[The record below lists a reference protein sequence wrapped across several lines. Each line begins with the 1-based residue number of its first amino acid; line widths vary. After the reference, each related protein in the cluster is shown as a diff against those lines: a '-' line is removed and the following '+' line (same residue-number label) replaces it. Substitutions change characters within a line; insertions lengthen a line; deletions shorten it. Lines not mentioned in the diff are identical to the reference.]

1 MAIKIPTYV
10 SEGRITA
17 ETGSVGKVPNISPTE
32 NIFRATKPVTDF
44 LTKEYIKEK
53 KLEADNKAYKILSDM
68 YIDQKDDNGN
78 IIQKGLFTIQSETK
92 ENGNPTDAASIH
104 DQEVN
109 SLYNYFKN
117 NKFQGLDNFTKK
129 AIEKKY
135 YSTAG
140 ILKTKAL
147 EGSRTKQIKVS
158 KDVDED
164 YISKEAITLKEVGPV
179 YLDIYK
185 SKVAEKINANT
196 NYDGGQKK
204 ILIEAYQ
211 KFGVTNLAEGM
222 AKNQPFAFKEALE
235 KGDFNML
242 GIEEKTKL
250 LAVAE
255 GNILESKY
263 QVLTGS
269 LNLPPDADPSLLTI
283 AYDEITRGTFGGNQE
298 LVNLYNSLSI
308 TEKRK
313 FKEYA
318 NKKARSMRSDMQ
330 FQILSNQQIIKNQV
344 ANESKEA
351 IIEMD
356 KNKGI
361 YTQKVEAL
369 FGNTPEIIEQFSTLN
384 SKVISTEG
392 KTLSS
397 FDTNSDIINLIITDQ
412 INQVTDKFS
421 LPGETEPKSIVERY
435 ESGVNMQDLVF
446 LSTMIDDQNKNPNT
460 YKDMKTFFDFID
472 FYKMPVQGS
481 PVLKNIDPGLDDR
494 LNNFKYTMYK
504 RYVDGIKKGIPPKTL
519 TDATKK
525 EFIGK
530 DVLNFMPN
538 ANLLFKEIV
547 DQIKKNKG
555 FVLERDAKRLPG
567 ESPQDYLKRIGK
579 L

>member
-147 EGSRTKQIKVS
+147 EGSRTEQIKLS

-235 KGDFNML
+235 KGDFDML

-344 ANESKEA
+344 ANESKEL

-356 KNKGI
+356 KSKGI

>member
-1 MAIKIPTYV
+1 MAIKIPTYI
-10 SEGRITA
+10 SERRITT
-17 ETGSVGKVPNISPTE
+17 ETGSVGNVPNISPTE

-78 IIQKGLFTIQSETK
+78 TIQKGLFTIQSETK
-92 ENGNPTDAASIH
+92 KNGNPTDAASIH

-147 EGSRTKQIKVS
+147 QGSREEQIKLS

-164 YISKEAITLKEVGPV
+164 YISKEAITLREVGPV
-179 YLDIYK
+179 YLDIYT
-185 SKVAEKINANT
+185 SKVAEKINANS
-196 NYDGGQKK
+196 NYDLGQKK

-211 KFGVTNLAEGM
+211 KFGVTTLADSM
-222 AKNQPFAFKEALE
+222 SKNQPFEFKKALE
-235 KGDFNML
+235 KGDFDIL

-283 AYDEITRGTFGGNQE
+283 AYDEITRGTFGGNKE
-298 LVNLYNSLSI
+298 LVNLYNSLTI

-318 NKKARSMRSDMQ
+318 NKKARSLRSDMQ
-330 FQILSNQQIIKNQV
+330 FQILSNRQIIQNQL
-344 ANESKEA
+344 ANESKNSILQLQKENGTYDRN
-351 IIEMD
+351 IE
-356 KNKGI
+356 
-361 YTQKVEAL
+361 TL
-369 FGNTPEIIEQFSTLN
+369 FGNTPEIIEQFKTLN

-460 YKDMKTFFDFID
+460 YSDMKTFFNFID

-494 LNNFKYTMYK
+494 LNNFKYTMYA
-504 RYVDGIKKGIPPKTL
+504 RYVDGIKKGIPAKTL
-519 TDATKK
+519 TDPTK
-525 EFIGK
+525 EQFIGK

-555 FVLERDAKRLPG
+555 FVQERDAIRLPG

>member
-1 MAIKIPTYV
+1 MAIKIPTYI
-10 SEGRITA
+10 SEGRITTEPA
-17 ETGSVGKVPNISPTE
+17 SVGSVPRISPGE

-44 LTKEYIKEK
+44 LTNEYIKEK

-68 YIDQKDDNGN
+68 YIDQKDNNGN
-78 IIQKGLFTIQSETK
+78 TIVKGLFTIQSETK
-92 ENGNPTDAASIH
+92 KNGNPTDAASIH
-104 DQEVN
+104 DQDVN

-117 NKFQGLDNFTKK
+117 NKFETLDNFTKK
-129 AIEKKY
+129 AIEKKF

-147 EGSRTKQIKVS
+147 EGSRIEQIKVS
-158 KDVDED
+158 TDVDED
-164 YISKEAITLKEVGPV
+164 YIGKEALTLKEVGPV
-179 YLDIYK
+179 YLDIYN
-185 SKVAEKINANT
+185 SKVIDKINANT

-211 KFGVTNLAEGM
+211 KFGVTTLADSM
-222 AKNQPFAFKEALE
+222 SKSQPFAFKNAFE
-235 KGDFNML
+235 KGDFDL
-242 GIEEKTKL
+242 LSLEEKNKY

-255 GNILESKY
+255 TNILESKF

-269 LNLPPDADPSLLTI
+269 LNLSPDADPSLLTI

-298 LVNLYNSLSI
+298 LVKLYNSLSL
-308 TEKRK
+308 TEQRK
-313 FKEYA
+313 FKEYS
-318 NKKARSMRSDMQ
+318 NKKARSLRSDMQ
-330 FQILSNQQIIKNQV
+330 FQMLSNQQILQNQT
-344 ANESKEA
+344 ANESKES
-351 IIEMD
+351 IIQMD

-361 YTQKVEAL
+361 YDKNIEIL
-369 FGNTPEIIEQFSTLN
+369 FGNTPQIIEQFKTLN
-384 SKVISTEG
+384 SQVIATEG

-397 FDTNSDIINLIITDQ
+397 FDTNSQIIDLIITDE
-412 INQVTDKFS
+412 INQVSDRFT
-421 LPGETEPKSIVERY
+421 LPGETEAKSIVERY
-435 ESGVNMQDLVF
+435 ESGVNMKDLVF
-446 LSTMIDDQNKNPNT
+446 LSTMIDNQNKNPET
-460 YKDMKTFFDFID
+460 YSDMKTFFNFID

-481 PVLKNIDPGLDDR
+481 PVLKDIDPGLDNR

-504 RYVDGIKKGIPPKTL
+504 RYIDGIEKGIPPKTL
-519 TDATKK
+519 TDPTKK

-555 FVLERDAKRLPG
+555 FIPTRDAKRLPG
-567 ESPQDYLKRIGK
+567 ESPQDYLKRIGQ

>member
-1 MAIKIPTYV
+1 MAIKIPKYI
-10 SEGRITA
+10 SQGRITT
-17 ETGSVGKVPNISPTE
+17 ETGSIGNVPNISPTE

-78 IIQKGLFTIQSETK
+78 TIQKGLFTIQSETK
-92 ENGNPTDAASIH
+92 KNGNPTDAASIH

-147 EGSRTKQIKVS
+147 QGSREEQIKLS

-179 YLDIYK
+179 YLDIYNN
-185 SKVAEKINANT
+185 KVAEKINANT
-196 NYDGGQKK
+196 NYDQGQKK

-222 AKNQPFAFKEALE
+222 SKSQPFAFKKALE
-235 KGDFNML
+235 KGDFDIL

-283 AYDEITRGTFGGNQE
+283 AYDEITKGTFGGNKE
-298 LVNLYNSLSI
+298 LVSLYNSLSI
-308 TEKRK
+308 AEKTK

-318 NKKARSMRSDMQ
+318 NKKARSLRSDMQ
-330 FQILSNQQIIKNQV
+330 FQILSNQQIIKNQT
-344 ANESKEA
+344 ANEAKES
-351 IIEMD
+351 ILKLQKENGTYDRNIE
-356 KNKGI
+356 
-361 YTQKVEAL
+361 TL
-369 FGNTPEIIEQFSTLN
+369 FNNTPDIIEQFKTLN

-397 FDTNSDIINLIITDQ
+397 FDTNSDIIDLIITDQ

-435 ESGVNMQDLVF
+435 ESGVNMKDLVF

-460 YKDMKTFFDFID
+460 YSDMKTFFNFID

-494 LNNFKYTMYK
+494 LNNFKYTMYA
-504 RYVDGIKKGIPPKTL
+504 RYVDGIKKGIPAKTL
-519 TDATKK
+519 TDPTKK

-555 FVLERDAKRLPG
+555 FVLERDAKKLPN
-567 ESPQDYLKRIGK
+567 ESATDYLKRIGK

>member
-1 MAIKIPTYV
+1 MAIKIPKYI
-10 SEGRITA
+10 SQGRITT
-17 ETGSVGKVPNISPTE
+17 ETGSIGNVPNISPTE

-78 IIQKGLFTIQSETK
+78 TIQKGLFTIQSETK
-92 ENGNPTDAASIH
+92 KNGNPTDAASIH

-147 EGSRTKQIKVS
+147 QGSREEQIKLS

-179 YLDIYK
+179 YLDIYNN
-185 SKVAEKINANT
+185 KVAEKINANT
-196 NYDGGQKK
+196 NYDQGQKK
-204 ILIEAYQ
+204 KLIEGYQ

-222 AKNQPFAFKEALE
+222 SKNQPFEFKKALE
-235 KGDFNML
+235 RGDFDIL

-283 AYDEITRGTFGGNQE
+283 AYDEITKGTFGGNKE
-298 LVNLYNSLSI
+298 LVSLYNSLSI
-308 TEKRK
+308 AEKTK

-318 NKKARSMRSDMQ
+318 NKKARSLRSDMQ
-330 FQILSNQQIIKNQV
+330 FQILSNQQIIKNQT
-344 ANESKEA
+344 ANAAKESILKLQKENGTYDRN
-351 IIEMD
+351 IE
-356 KNKGI
+356 
-361 YTQKVEAL
+361 TL
-369 FGNTPEIIEQFSTLN
+369 FNNTPDIIEQFKTLN

-397 FDTNSDIINLIITDQ
+397 FDTNSDIIDLIITDQ

-435 ESGVNMQDLVF
+435 ESGVNMKDLVF

-460 YKDMKTFFDFID
+460 YSDMKTFFNFID

-494 LNNFKYTMYK
+494 LNNFKYTMYA
-504 RYVDGIKKGIPPKTL
+504 RYVDGIKKGIPAKTL
-519 TDATKK
+519 TDPTKK

-555 FVLERDAKRLPG
+555 FVLERDAKKLPN
-567 ESPQDYLKRIGK
+567 ESATDYLKRIGK

>member
-1 MAIKIPTYV
+1 MAIKIPTYI
-10 SEGRITA
+10 SEGRITS

-92 ENGNPTDAASIH
+92 KNGNPTDAASIH

-147 EGSRTKQIKVS
+147 EGSRTEQIKVS

-179 YLDIYK
+179 YLEIYN

-196 NYDGGQKK
+196 NYDQGQKK

-211 KFGVTNLAEGM
+211 KFGVNNLAEGM
-222 AKNQPFAFKEALE
+222 AKSQPFAFKEALE
-235 KGDFNML
+235 KGDFDIL

-255 GNILESKY
+255 ENILESKY

-283 AYDEITRGTFGGNQE
+283 AYDEITRGTFGGNKE
-298 LVNLYNSLSI
+298 LVNLYNSLTI

-318 NKKARSMRSDMQ
+318 NKKARSLRSDMQ

-361 YTQKVEAL
+361 YTEKVESL

-384 SKVISTEG
+384 SKVISTQG

-421 LPGETEPKSIVERY
+421 LPGETEPRSIVERY

-460 YKDMKTFFDFID
+460 YSDMKTFFNFID

-494 LNNFKYTMYK
+494 LNNFKYTMYA
-504 RYVDGIKKGIPPKTL
+504 RYVDGIKKGIPAKTL
-519 TDATKK
+519 TDPTKK

-555 FVLERDAKRLPG
+555 FVQERDAKRLPG
-567 ESPQDYLKRIGK
+567 ESAQDYLKRIGK

>member
-92 ENGNPTDAASIH
+92 KNGNPTDAASIH

-109 SLYNYFKN
+109 NLYNYFKN

-147 EGSRTKQIKVS
+147 EGSRTEQIKLS

-179 YLDIYK
+179 YLEIYN

-196 NYDGGQKK
+196 NYDQGQKK

-211 KFGVTNLAEGM
+211 KFGVNNLAEGM
-222 AKNQPFAFKEALE
+222 AKSQPFAFKEALE
-235 KGDFNML
+235 KGDFDIL

-255 GNILESKY
+255 ENILESKY

-283 AYDEITRGTFGGNQE
+283 AYDEITKGTFGGNQE
-298 LVNLYNSLSI
+298 LVNLYNSLTI

-318 NKKARSMRSDMQ
+318 NKKARSTRSDMQ
-330 FQILSNQQIIKNQV
+330 FQILSNQQIFKNQT

-384 SKVISTEG
+384 SKVISTQG
-392 KTLSS
+392 KTLSN

-421 LPGETEPKSIVERY
+421 LPGETEPRSIVERY

-460 YKDMKTFFDFID
+460 YSDMKTFFNFID

-494 LNNFKYTMYK
+494 LNNFKYTMYA
-504 RYVDGIKKGIPPKTL
+504 RYVDGIKKGIPAKTL
-519 TDATKK
+519 TDPTKK

-538 ANLLFKEIV
+538 ANLLFKEII

-555 FVLERDAKRLPG
+555 FDQERDAKRLPG
-567 ESPQDYLKRIGK
+567 ESAQDYLKRIGK

>member
-1 MAIKIPTYV
+1 MAIKIPTYI
-10 SEGRITA
+10 SEGRITT
-17 ETGSVGKVPNISPTE
+17 ETASVGSVPRISPGE

-44 LTKEYIKEK
+44 LTNEYIKEK

-68 YIDQKDDNGN
+68 YIDQKDNNGN
-78 IIQKGLFTIQSETK
+78 TIVKGLFTIQSETK
-92 ENGNPTDAASIH
+92 KNGNPTDAASIH
-104 DQEVN
+104 DQDVN

-117 NKFQGLDNFTKK
+117 NKFETLDNFTKK
-129 AIEKKY
+129 AIEKKF

-147 EGSRTKQIKVS
+147 EGSRIEQIKVS
-158 KDVDED
+158 TDVDED
-164 YISKEAITLKEVGPV
+164 YIGKEALTLKEVGPV
-179 YLDIYK
+179 YLDIYN
-185 SKVAEKINANT
+185 SKVIDKINANT

-211 KFGVTNLAEGM
+211 KFGVTTLADSM
-222 AKNQPFAFKEALE
+222 SKSQPFAFKNAFE
-235 KGDFNML
+235 KGDFDL
-242 GIEEKTKL
+242 LSLEEKNKY

-255 GNILESKY
+255 TNILESKF

-269 LNLPPDADPSLLTI
+269 LNLSPDADPSLLTI

-298 LVNLYNSLSI
+298 LVKLYNSLSL
-308 TEKRK
+308 TEQRK
-313 FKEYA
+313 FKEYS
-318 NKKARSMRSDMQ
+318 NKKARSLRSDMQ
-330 FQILSNQQIIKNQV
+330 FQMLSNQQILQNQT
-344 ANESKEA
+344 ANESKES
-351 IIEMD
+351 IIQMD

-361 YTQKVEAL
+361 YDKNIEIL
-369 FGNTPEIIEQFSTLN
+369 FGNTPQIIEQFKTLN
-384 SKVISTEG
+384 SQVIATEG

-397 FDTNSDIINLIITDQ
+397 FDTNSQIIDLIITDE
-412 INQVTDKFS
+412 INQVSDRFT
-421 LPGETEPKSIVERY
+421 LPGETESKSIVERY
-435 ESGVNMQDLVF
+435 ESGVNMKDLVF
-446 LSTMIDDQNKNPNT
+446 LSTMIDNQNKNPET
-460 YKDMKTFFDFID
+460 YSDMKTFFNFID

-481 PVLKNIDPGLDDR
+481 PVLKDIDPGLDNR

-504 RYVDGIKKGIPPKTL
+504 RYIDGIEKGIPPKTL
-519 TDATKK
+519 TDPTKK

-555 FVLERDAKRLPG
+555 FIPTRDAKRLPG
-567 ESPQDYLKRIGK
+567 ESPQDYLKRIGQ

>member
-1 MAIKIPTYV
+1 MAIKIPTYI
-10 SEGRITA
+10 SEGRITS
-17 ETGSVGKVPNISPTE
+17 ETGSVGNVPNISPSE

-78 IIQKGLFTIQSETK
+78 TIQKGLFTIQSETK
-92 ENGNPTDAASIH
+92 KNGNPTDAASIH

-147 EGSRTKQIKVS
+147 QGSREEQIKVS

-164 YISKEAITLKEVGPV
+164 YISKEAITLREVGPV
-179 YLDIYK
+179 YLDIYN

-196 NYDGGQKK
+196 NYDQGVKK
-204 ILIEAYQ
+204 KLIEGYQ
-211 KFGVTNLAEGM
+211 KFGVTTLADSM
-222 AKNQPFAFKEALE
+222 SKNQPFEFKKALE
-235 KGDFNML
+235 KGDFDIL

-250 LAVAE
+250 LTVAE

-263 QVLTGS
+263 QVLTSS

-283 AYDEITRGTFGGNQE
+283 AYDEITRGTFGGNKE

-308 TEKRK
+308 AEKTK

-318 NKKARSMRSDMQ
+318 NKKARSLRSDMQ

-351 IIEMD
+351 ILQMD
-356 KNKGI
+356 KDKGL
-361 YTQKVEAL
+361 YGQKIEAL

-460 YKDMKTFFDFID
+460 YSDMKTFFNFID

-494 LNNFKYTMYK
+494 LNNFKYTMYA
-504 RYVDGIKKGIPPKTL
+504 RYVDGIKKGIPAKTL
-519 TDATKK
+519 TDPTK
-525 EFIGK
+525 EQFIGK

-555 FVLERDAKRLPG
+555 FVLERDAKRLPN

>member
-1 MAIKIPTYV
+1 MAIKIPKYI
-10 SEGRITA
+10 SEGRITT
-17 ETGSVGKVPNISPTE
+17 ETGSIGNVPNISPTE

-78 IIQKGLFTIQSETK
+78 TIQKGLFTIQSETK
-92 ENGNPTDAASIH
+92 KNGNPTDAASIH

-147 EGSRTKQIKVS
+147 QGSREEQIKLS

-179 YLDIYK
+179 YLDIYNN
-185 SKVAEKINANT
+185 KVAEKINANT
-196 NYDGGQKK
+196 NYDQGQKK
-204 ILIEAYQ
+204 ILIEGYQ

-222 AKNQPFAFKEALE
+222 SKSQPFAFKKALE
-235 KGDFNML
+235 KGDFDIL
-242 GIEEKTKL
+242 GIKEKTKL

-283 AYDEITRGTFGGNQE
+283 AYDEITKGTFGGNKE
-298 LVNLYNSLSI
+298 LVSLYNSLSI
-308 TEKRK
+308 AEKTK

-318 NKKARSMRSDMQ
+318 NKKARSLRSDMQ
-330 FQILSNQQIIKNQV
+330 FQILSNQQIIKNQT
-344 ANESKEA
+344 ANEAKES
-351 IIEMD
+351 IIQMD
-356 KNKGI
+356 KNKGLYDKNI
-361 YTQKVEAL
+361 ETL
-369 FGNTPEIIEQFSTLN
+369 FGNTPQIIEQFKTLN

-397 FDTNSDIINLIITDQ
+397 FDTNSDIIDLIITDQ

-435 ESGVNMQDLVF
+435 ESGVNMKDLVF

-460 YKDMKTFFDFID
+460 YSDMKTFFNFID

-494 LNNFKYTMYK
+494 LNNFKYTMYA
-504 RYVDGIKKGIPPKTL
+504 RYVDGIKKGIPAKTL
-519 TDATKK
+519 TDPTKK

-555 FVLERDAKRLPG
+555 FVQERDAKKLPN
-567 ESPQDYLKRIGK
+567 ESATDYLKRIGK

>member
-1 MAIKIPTYV
+1 MAIKIPKYI
-10 SEGRITA
+10 SQGRITT
-17 ETGSVGKVPNISPTE
+17 ETGSIGNVPNISPTE

-78 IIQKGLFTIQSETK
+78 TIQKGLFTIQSETK
-92 ENGNPTDAASIH
+92 KNGNPTDAASIH

-147 EGSRTKQIKVS
+147 QGSREEQIKLS

-179 YLDIYK
+179 YLDIYNN
-185 SKVAEKINANT
+185 KVAEKINANT
-196 NYDGGQKK
+196 NYDQGQKK
-204 ILIEAYQ
+204 ILIEGYQ

-222 AKNQPFAFKEALE
+222 SKNQPFEFKKALE
-235 KGDFNML
+235 RGDFDIL

-283 AYDEITRGTFGGNQE
+283 AYDEITKGTFGGNKE
-298 LVNLYNSLSI
+298 LVSLYNSLSI
-308 TEKRK
+308 TEKNK

-351 IIEMD
+351 ILEMD
-356 KNKGI
+356 KTKGL
-361 YTQKVEAL
+361 YGQKIEAL

-397 FDTNSDIINLIITDQ
+397 FDTNSDIIDLIITDQ

-460 YKDMKTFFDFID
+460 YSDMKTFFNFID

-494 LNNFKYTMYK
+494 LNNFKYTMYA
-504 RYVDGIKKGIPPKTL
+504 RYVDGIKKGIPAKTL
-519 TDATKK
+519 TDPTKK

-555 FVLERDAKRLPG
+555 FVQERDAKKLPN
-567 ESPQDYLKRIGK
+567 ESATDYLKRIGK

>member
-17 ETGSVGKVPNISPTE
+17 EPGSVGKVPNVSPTE

-92 ENGNPTDAASIH
+92 KNGNPSDAASIH

-109 SLYNYFKN
+109 NLYNYFKN
-117 NKFQGLDNFTKK
+117 NKFQDLDNFTKK

-135 YSTAG
+135 FSTAG

-147 EGSRTKQIKVS
+147 EGSRTEQIKLS

-179 YLDIYK
+179 YLDIYN

-196 NYDGGQKK
+196 NYDEGQKK

-235 KGDFNML
+235 KGDFDML

-255 GNILESKY
+255 GNILESKF

-298 LVNLYNSLSI
+298 LVNLYKSLSI
-308 TEKRK
+308 TEKNK

-318 NKKARSMRSDMQ
+318 NKKARSLRSDMQ
-330 FQILSNQQIIKNQV
+330 FQILSNQQIIKNQI

-351 IIEMD
+351 ILEMD
-356 KNKGI
+356 KTKGL
-361 YTQKVEAL
+361 YGQKIEAL
-369 FGNTPEIIEQFSTLN
+369 FGNTPQIIEQFSTLN

-421 LPGETEPKSIVERY
+421 LPGETEPRSIVERY
-435 ESGVNMQDLVF
+435 ESGVNMKDLVF

-460 YKDMKTFFDFID
+460 YSDMKTFFNFID

-494 LNNFKYTMYK
+494 LNNFKYTMYQ
-504 RYVDGIKKGIPPKTL
+504 RYVDGIKKGIPAKTL

-555 FVLERDAKRLPG
+555 FVQERDAKRLPG
-567 ESPQDYLKRIGK
+567 ESAQDYLKRIGK

>member
-1 MAIKIPTYV
+1 MPKIPTYI
-10 SEGRITA
+10 SQGKITT
-17 ETGSVGKVPNISPTE
+17 ETASVGSVPRISPGE

-44 LTKEYIKEK
+44 LTNEYIKEK

-68 YIDQKDDNGN
+68 YIDQKDNNGN
-78 IIQKGLFTIQSETK
+78 TIVKGLFTIQSETK

-104 DQEVN
+104 DQDVN
-109 SLYNYFKN
+109 SLYNYFQN
-117 NKFQGLDNFTKK
+117 NKFETLDNFTKK
-129 AIEKKY
+129 AIEKKF

-147 EGSRTKQIKVS
+147 EGSRIKQIKVS
-158 KDVDED
+158 TDVDED
-164 YISKEAITLKEVGPV
+164 YIGKEALTLKEVGPV
-179 YLDIYK
+179 YLDIYN
-185 SKVAEKINANT
+185 SKVIDKINANT

-211 KFGVTNLAEGM
+211 KFGVTTLADSM
-222 AKNQPFAFKEALE
+222 SKSQPFAFKNAFE
-235 KGDFNML
+235 KGDFDLL
-242 GIEEKTKL
+242 GLEEKNKY

-255 GNILESKY
+255 TNILESKF

-298 LVNLYNSLSI
+298 LVKLYNSLSL
-308 TEKRK
+308 TEQRK
-313 FKEYA
+313 FKEYS
-318 NKKARSMRSDMQ
+318 NKKARSLRSDMQ
-330 FQILSNQQIIKNQV
+330 FQMLSNQQILQNQT
-344 ANESKEA
+344 ANESKES
-351 IIEMD
+351 IIQMD

-361 YTQKVEAL
+361 YDKNIEKL
-369 FGNTPEIIEQFSTLN
+369 FGNTPQIIEQFKTLN
-384 SKVISTEG
+384 SQVIATEG

-397 FDTNSDIINLIITDQ
+397 FDTNSQIIDLIITDE
-412 INQVTDKFS
+412 INQVSDKFT
-421 LPGETEPKSIVERY
+421 LPGETESKSIVERY
-435 ESGVNMQDLVF
+435 ESGVNMKDLVF
-446 LSTMIDDQNKNPNT
+446 LSTMIDNQNKNPET
-460 YKDMKTFFDFID
+460 YSDMKTFFNFID

-481 PVLKNIDPGLDDR
+481 PVLKDIDPGLDNR
-494 LNNFKYTMYK
+494 LNNFKYTMYA
-504 RYVDGIKKGIPPKTL
+504 RYVNGIEKGIPAKTL
-519 TDATKK
+519 TDPTKK

-555 FVLERDAKRLPG
+555 FVPTRDAKRLPN
-567 ESPQDYLKRIGK
+567 ESPQDYLKRIGQ

>member
-78 IIQKGLFTIQSETK
+78 TIQKGLYTIQSETK
-92 ENGNPTDAASIH
+92 KNGNPTDAASIH

-109 SLYNYFKN
+109 NLYNYFKN

-147 EGSRTKQIKVS
+147 EGSRTEQIKLS

-179 YLDIYK
+179 YLDIYN
-185 SKVAEKINANT
+185 SKVTEKINANT
-196 NYDGGQKK
+196 NYDQGQKK

-222 AKNQPFAFKEALE
+222 AKNQPFAFKKALE
-235 KGDFNML
+235 KGDFDLL

-269 LNLPPDADPSLLTI
+269 LNLPPDAEPSLLTI
-283 AYDEITRGTFGGNQE
+283 AYDEITKGTFGGNKE
-298 LVNLYNSLSI
+298 LVNLYNSLTI

-351 IIEMD
+351 ILEMD
-356 KNKGI
+356 KTKGL
-361 YTQKVEAL
+361 YEQKIEAL

-384 SKVISTEG
+384 SKVISTQG

-397 FDTNSDIINLIITDQ
+397 FDTNSNIINLIITDE

-421 LPGETEPKSIVERY
+421 LPGETEPRSIVERY

-460 YKDMKTFFDFID
+460 YSDMKTFFNFID

-504 RYVDGIKKGIPPKTL
+504 RYVDGIKKGIPAKTL
-519 TDATKK
+519 TDATK
-525 EFIGK
+525 EQFIGK

-555 FVLERDAKRLPG
+555 FVLEKDAKRLPN

>member
-17 ETGSVGKVPNISPTE
+17 EPGSVGKVPNVSPTE

-92 ENGNPTDAASIH
+92 KNGNPSDAASIH

-109 SLYNYFKN
+109 NLYNYFKN
-117 NKFQGLDNFTKK
+117 NKFQDLDNFTKK

-135 YSTAG
+135 FSTAG

-147 EGSRTKQIKVS
+147 EGSRTEQIKLS

-179 YLDIYK
+179 YLDIYN

-196 NYDGGQKK
+196 NYDEGQKK

-235 KGDFNML
+235 KGDFDML

-298 LVNLYNSLSI
+298 LVNLYKSLSI
-308 TEKRK
+308 TEKNK

-318 NKKARSMRSDMQ
+318 NKKARSLRSDMQ
-330 FQILSNQQIIKNQV
+330 FQILSNQQIIKNQI

-351 IIEMD
+351 ILEMD
-356 KNKGI
+356 KTKGL
-361 YTQKVEAL
+361 YGQKIEAL
-369 FGNTPEIIEQFSTLN
+369 FGNTPQIIEQFSTLN

-421 LPGETEPKSIVERY
+421 LPGETEPRSIVERY
-435 ESGVNMQDLVF
+435 ESGVNMKDLVF

-460 YKDMKTFFDFID
+460 YSDMKTFFNFID

-494 LNNFKYTMYK
+494 LNNFKYTMYQ
-504 RYVDGIKKGIPPKTL
+504 RYVDGIKKGIPAKTL

-555 FVLERDAKRLPG
+555 FVQERDAKRLPG
-567 ESPQDYLKRIGK
+567 ESAQDYLKRIGK

>member
-1 MAIKIPTYV
+1 MAIKIPTYI
-10 SEGRITA
+10 SEGRITS

-92 ENGNPTDAASIH
+92 KNGNPTDAASIH

-147 EGSRTKQIKVS
+147 EGSRTEQIKVS

-179 YLDIYK
+179 YLEIYN

-196 NYDGGQKK
+196 NYDQGQKK

-211 KFGVTNLAEGM
+211 KFGVNNLAEGM
-222 AKNQPFAFKEALE
+222 AKSQPFAFKEALE
-235 KGDFNML
+235 KGDFDIL

-255 GNILESKY
+255 ENILESKY

-283 AYDEITRGTFGGNQE
+283 AYDEITKGTFGGNQE
-298 LVNLYNSLSI
+298 LVNLYNSLTI

-318 NKKARSMRSDMQ
+318 NKKARSLRSDMQ

-361 YTQKVEAL
+361 YTEKVESL

-384 SKVISTEG
+384 SKVISTQG

-421 LPGETEPKSIVERY
+421 LPGETEPRSIVERY

-460 YKDMKTFFDFID
+460 YSDMKTFFNFID

-494 LNNFKYTMYK
+494 LNNFKYTMYA
-504 RYVDGIKKGIPPKTL
+504 RYVDGIKKGIPAKTL
-519 TDATKK
+519 TDPTKK

-555 FVLERDAKRLPG
+555 FVQERDAKRLPG
-567 ESPQDYLKRIGK
+567 ESAQDYLKRIGK